1 MYFFVIP
8 VGLILWYVAYENK
21 PSINDALS
29 NQWEKENIVKRNR
42 LVSILREGY

>member
-8 VGLILWYVAYENK
+8 AGLILWYVAYDNK
-21 PSINDALS
+21 PSINDDVL

-42 LVSILREGY
+42 LVSILRESY